1 MLFEEVERLLAARPV
16 RRRPPIEGQT
26 ASAVLVPLYVAGG
39 SLWVVV
45 TRRTNSLPNHGGQ
58 YAFPGGVRQDGD
70 EDEVATALRE
80 AGEELG
86 VDSSVVLVLGQLDDV
101 WTQTGFVISPVV
113 GALPYPLALQ
123 PSAEEVEAVVP
134 VPFAYLAN
142 PEAAETE
149 ELVVAGERVTSP
161 VFHYRGHRVWG
172 ATALIISDLV
182 CRLSGVPVA
191 PVE

>member
-1 MLFEEVERLLAARPV
+1 MWFEEVERLLAARPV

-134 VPFAYLAN
+134 VPFRLMWGSASH
-142 PEAAETE
+142 
-149 ELVVAGERVTSP
+149 GSP
-161 VFHYRGHRVWG
+161 SPDYGSRKPTTPS